1 MELLYIWI
9 NQSENNV
16 FENQGINLSPEFNF
30 VVDVTETGVYFKEDM
45 NWQGV
50 ESIFKT
56 DTIVNVTAVVGKNG
70 AGKTTLLK
78 FLYQMH
84 RQIKSCIPG
93 AEGKFDLPE
102 NELIVVGRDEGSIV
116 VFYNTGKEK
125 FYNETS
131 YLSCQLKMDMF
142 SDENVMKLY
151 DLFDLFFT
159 NSNYSSED
167 RLRIDLEDSIK
178 YLSIAN
184 SDIEY
189 ISRAFYRRVLDLNH
203 PVNPDDYNH
212 LNHWAQIYLQNELTT
227 NDFQSVCDN
236 LYYFKLIED
245 EKFDNYMG
253 KKSTVIYIKYRN
265 IVGLMEERNPDFR
278 KSNPDE
284 RTTSNNLYPFYCAI
298 EKFFSSLNELQPNK
312 FLMVS
317 LSITLVFE
325 YCLFYNHEGMP
336 SFDGLLDNEIEWIEK
351 IIDTDEEYFIKA
363 IAELKSFIAIIK
375 NSEIPDN
382 GYRPRD
388 IPSYKDYVIINYDEN
403 KLNYKAFVNFI
414 NELFNQ
420 DKVFVLR
427 YIKFDNM
434 GMSTGERAF
443 QNLFSRLNLVPKM
456 NTIIAGNYRYSK
468 NYLLLIDEIDLYLHP
483 EWQQEFISVLLNEL
497 EKQFPD
503 KKIQLVFSTHS
514 PLLLS
519 DIPKE
524 NTVYLRGNDGKT
536 VVDNRSQHKQ
546 TFGRDIYNLLE
557 DSFYIENYSMGKYA
571 LDYINSIINILL
583 DESHNYR
590 EFEIEQI
597 ETLTQRINLIGND
610 VVKNKL
616 KTMLLQCTKDKKD
629 YQIKLLKEKRDNLN
643 RQIAELED

>member
-1 MELLYIWI
+1 MELLFIWI
-9 NQSENNV
+9 NQSVNNV

-30 VVDVTETGVYFKEDM
+30 IVDVTETGVYIKEDM
-45 NWQGV
+45 NWQGF

-102 NELIVVGRDEGSIV
+102 NKLIIVGRDEESIV
-116 VFYNTGKEK
+116 VFYNIGKDI
-125 FYNETS
+125 FHNDTS
-131 YLSCQLKMDMF
+131 YLSCQLNMDMF
-142 SDENVMKLY
+142 LDENVMKLY

-167 RLRIDLEDSIK
+167 RLRIYLEDSIQ

-184 SDIEY
+184 NDIEN

-203 PVNPDDYNH
+203 PVHPDDFNH
-212 LNHWAQIYLQNELTT
+212 LSHWTQIYLQNELTT

-236 LYYFKLIED
+236 LYYFRLIED
-245 EKFDNYMG
+245 EKFDNYIG
-253 KKSTVIYIKYRN
+253 KKSTVIYLMYRN
-265 IVGLMEERNPDFR
+265 IVDIMEQRNPDFR
-278 KSNPDE
+278 KSTPDE
-284 RTTSNNLYPFYCAI
+284 RTTGNKLYPFYCAI
-298 EKFFSSLNELQPNK
+298 DKLFDSLNQLPPDK

-317 LSITLVFE
+317 LSVTLVFE
-325 YCLFYNHEGMP
+325 YCLFYDCKEMP
-336 SFDGLLDNEIEWIEK
+336 SFDGLIDNEIEWVEN
-351 IIDTDEEYFIKA
+351 IIDTYEEYFLAA
-363 IAELKSFIAIIK
+363 IDELKQLISIIK
-375 NSEIPDN
+375 NCEIPNN
-382 GYRPRD
+382 GNRPRD
-388 IPSYKDYVIINYDEN
+388 DQGYKDYVIINFDEN
-403 KLNYKAFVNFI
+403 KLTYKAFVRFI
-414 NELFNQ
+414 NKLFNQ

-443 QNLFSRLNLVPKM
+443 QNLFSRLNFVPKM
-456 NTIIAGNYRYSK
+456 NTVLARDYRCSN

-497 EKQFPD
+497 EKQFSD

-524 NTVYLRGNDGKT
+524 NTVYLRGNSGKT
-536 VVDNRSQHKQ
+536 IVDNRSQHKQ

-557 DSFYIENYSMGKYA
+557 DSFYIESYSMGKYA
-571 LDYINSIINILL
+571 LDYINSIITMLL
-583 DESHNYR
+583 DESHNYK
-590 EFEIEQI
+590 ELEIEQI
-597 ETLTQRINLIGND
+597 ETLAQRINLIGND

-616 KTMLLQCTKDKKD
+616 KTMLLQCSKEKKD
-629 YQIKLLKEKRDNLN
+629 YQLKLLKEKRDNLN
-643 RQIAELED
+643 RQIAEMEK

>member
-30 VVDVTETGVYFKEDM
+30 VVDVTETGVYFKKDM

-56 DTIVNVTAVVGKNG
+56 DTIVNVTAIVGKNG

-102 NELIVVGRDEGSIV
+102 NKLIIVGRDEESIV
-116 VFYNTGKEK
+116 VFYNTGKD
-125 FYNETS
+125 FFHNETS
-131 YLSCQLKMDMF
+131 YLSCQLNMDMF
-142 SDENVMKLY
+142 SDEKVMKLY
-151 DLFDLFFT
+151 DLFSLFFT
-159 NSNYSSED
+159 NSSYSSED
-167 RLRIDLEDSIK
+167 RLRIDLEDSIQ

-184 SDIEY
+184 SDIEF
-189 ISRAFYRRVLDLNH
+189 ISKAFYRRVLDLNH
-203 PVNPDDYNH
+203 PINPDDNNR
-212 LNHWAQIYLQNELTT
+212 LKHWTQIFLQNELTT

-236 LYYFKLIED
+236 LYYYKLIED
-245 EKFDNYMG
+245 EKFDNYIG
-253 KKSTVIYIKYRN
+253 KKSTVIHLKYRN
-265 IVGLMEERNPDFR
+265 IVDLMEQRNPDFR
-278 KSNPDE
+278 KLTPDE
-284 RTTSNNLYPFYCAI
+284 RTTGNKYYPFYCAI
-298 EKFFSSLNELQPNK
+298 KNLFDSVNELPPDK
-312 FLMVS
+312 FLTVS
-317 LSITLVFE
+317 LSVTLVFE
-325 YCLFYNHEGMP
+325 YCLLCDCEGMP

-351 IIDTDEEYFIKA
+351 NIDTDEDYFLKA
-363 IAELKSFIAIIK
+363 IEELKRLMLIIK
-375 NSEIPDN
+375 NSDIPNN

-388 IPSYKDYVIINYDEN
+388 VPGYKDYVIINYDEN
-403 KLNYKAFVNFI
+403 KLNYKAFVSFI
-414 NELFNQ
+414 YELFNQ
-420 DKVFVLR
+420 DNVFVLR

-443 QNLFSRLNLVPKM
+443 QNLFSRLNLVPEM
-456 NTIIAGNYRYSK
+456 NTVIAGDYRYSN

-483 EWQQEFISVLLNEL
+483 EWQQEFISVLLSEL
-497 EKQFPD
+497 EIQFPD

-524 NTVYLRGNDGKT
+524 NTVYLRGNSGKAI
-536 VVDNRSQHKQ
+536 VDNRSQHKQ

-571 LDYINSIINILL
+571 LDYINRIINIML
-583 DESHNYR
+583 DESHNYK
-590 EFEIEQI
+590 ELEIAKI
-597 ETLTQRINLIGND
+597 ETLVQRINLIGND